1 MDDLAGVR
9 ASGVSRAARAPAK
22 YQAPRPVAV
31 WAFARYF
38 RGLFRRHFASVRW
51 AALDEPTAWDRAVPV
66 LFVSNHTNWWD
77 GFFSFILTQ
86 EFGLTF
92 HILMEAANLDRYPAF
107 KRIGTMPLRRD
118 SRMGAWDDLHAA
130 GRVLRPGAALWIY
143 PQGRRRP
150 AGERLEQLERG
161 AAHLAVRHAGALR
174 ICPVAYRYPFVSE
187 QLPEAIAL
195 VGRSWLHDGIGDR
208 KALTERIGSAI
219 ADTVASLD
227 TRLSAEALEG
237 FRLLVP
243 GKLSVNKRMDRV
255 RHRLGLLR
263 GPFEARNG

>member
-1 MDDLAGVR
+1 M
-9 ASGVSRAARAPAK
+9 
-22 YQAPRPVAV
+22 
-31 WAFARYF
+31 
-38 RGLFRRHFASVRW
+38 
-51 AALDEPTAWDRAVPV
+51 PV

-77 GFFSFILTQ
+77 GFFSFVLTQ

-107 KRIGTMPLRRD
+107 KRIGTLPLRRD

-130 GRVLRPGAALWIY
+130 GRVLAPGAALWIY
-143 PQGRRRP
+143 PQGRVALPASNRPGSSGARRTSP
-150 AGERLEQLERG
+150 SATW
-161 AAHLAVRHAGALR
+161 VPLR
-174 ICPVAYRYPFVSE
+174 ICPVAFRYPFMSE

-195 VGRSWLHDGIGDR
+195 VGRSWLHDGSDDR
-208 KALTERIGSAI
+208 KALTEKIGA
-219 ADTVASLD
+219 AMRDTVGALD
-227 TRLSAEALEG
+227 TRLSREALEG

>member
-1 MDDLAGVR
+1 M
-9 ASGVSRAARAPAK
+9 SRAARTPAA

-38 RGLFRRHFASVRW
+38 RGLFRRHFASVQW
-51 AALDEPTAWDRAVPV
+51 ASLDEPAGWDRAVPV

-107 KRIGTMPLRRD
+107 KRIGTLPLRRD
-118 SRMGAWDDLHAA
+118 SRMGAWEDLHAA
-130 GRVLRPGAALWIY
+130 ARVLRPGAVLWIY
-143 PQGRRRP
+143 PQGGRRP
-150 AGERLEQLERG
+150 AGEQPQRLERG
-161 AAHLAVRHAGALR
+161 AAHLAVRHEGALR
-174 ICPVAYRYPFVSE
+174 ICPVAFRYPFMSE
-187 QLPEAIAL
+187 QLPEAMAL
-195 VGRSWLHDGIGDR
+195 VGRSWLHDGSDDR
-208 KALTERIGSAI
+208 TALTGRIGSAI
-219 ADTVASLD
+219 GETTALLD
-227 TRLSAEALEG
+227 TRLSHETLEG